1 MGLEEALKADPP
13 CLPRACAIQDCLL
26 KNQYNESKCSHLI
39 DALYECCAEFYRR
52 RGKAAKSVCCPSE
65 SLLQL
70 KISQRRKE
78 TGGAVLKETKQR

>member
-1 MGLEEALKADPP
+1 MRCAD
-13 CLPRACAIQDCLL
+13 IDSVDCLS

-39 DALYECCAEFYRR
+39 NALYECCAEFYKR
-52 RGKAAKSVCCPSE
+52 RGKDAKSVCCPSE

-78 TGGAVLKETKQR
+78 EGGAMLKETKQR